1 MTTLIAKVDHITH
14 AGLAMLRLPDGRLV
28 AGDNYVSNLH
38 PEVGDVL
45 ILGDEWGFGSDDDW
59 EPEVELGVVEQVVDD
74 TAIVRGPSGSSR
86 SDGA

>member
-38 PEVGDVL
+38 PEVGMY
-45 ILGDEWGFGSDDDW
+45 
-59 EPEVELGVVEQVVDD
+59 
-74 TAIVRGPSGSSR
+74 
-86 SDGA
+86 